1 MQVGV
6 HLPLVDFGGE
16 PRTLELLTSYA
27 ARAAEL
33 GFDMVSGNDHLVFP
47 APWVDGP
54 MALAA
59 VASAAAPAT
68 LATTVYVPALRHP
81 VVAAKA
87 LAALDWLAGGRFV
100 VGVGPGSSPLDYA
113 AVGLAFEDRWTLL
126 DEAIGALRALWRPD
140 GPPFVGRHYS
150 TEGIALSPAPMQDGG
165 PPIWIGSWGSPA
177 GLRRVARLGDG
188 WLASA
193 YNIDAP
199 QLAQAWTSLQD
210 VLADH
215 DRDPAT
221 FPNTLSTFWFHLAD
235 DQAAA
240 DRVLRE
246 RLAPVV
252 HRPEDVLRDRCG
264 IGSVDSVV
272 DKLAAFRDAGAQ
284 RVLLWPV
291 GDEVAQLERFHAEV
305 WPQLGEVAATVPP

>member
-1 MQVGV
+1 M
-6 HLPLVDFGGE
+6 
-16 PRTLELLTSYA
+16 
-27 ARAAEL
+27 
-33 GFDMVSGNDHLVFP
+33 FP

-59 VASAAAPAT
+59 VAAAAAPAT

-87 LAALDWLAGGRFV
+87 LAALDRLAGGRLV

-113 AVGLAFEDRWTLL
+113 AVGLAFEDRWSLL
-126 DEAIGALRALWRPD
+126 DEAIGALRALWQPD

-150 TEGIALSPAPMQDGG
+150 TEDITLSPAPVQDGG

-199 QLAQAWTSLQD
+199 QLAESCTALQD
-210 VLADH
+210 VLVQH

-221 FPNTLSTFWFHLAD
+221 FPNTLATWWFHLAD
-235 DQAAA
+235 DQATT
-240 DRVLRE
+240 DRLLRE

-252 HRPEDVLRDRCG
+252 NRPEDVLRSRCG
-264 IGSVDSVV
+264 IGSVASVV
-272 DKLAAFRDAGAQ
+272 DKLGRFRDAGAQ

-291 GDEVAQLERFHAEV
+291 GDEVAELERFHAEV
-305 WPQLGEVAATVPP
+305 WPQLRQR

>member
-1 MQVGV
+1 MQIGV
-6 HLPLVDFGGE
+6 HLPLVDFGGG
-16 PRTLELLTSYA
+16 PRTPELLTSYA
-27 ARAAEL
+27 ARAAAL

-47 APWVDGP
+47 APWIDGP

-59 VASAAAPAT
+59 VAAVAVPAT

-87 LAALDWLAGGRFV
+87 LAALDWLAGGRLM
-100 VGVGPGSSPLDYA
+100 VGVGPGSSAADYA
-113 AVGLAFEDRWTLL
+113 AVGLDFEDRWSLL
-126 DEAIGALRALWRPD
+126 DEAIAALRALWRPD
-140 GPPFVGRHYS
+140 GPPFVGHHYS
-150 TEGIALSPAPMQDGG
+150 TEGITLSPAPHQAGG
-165 PPIWIGSWGSPA
+165 PPIWIGSWGSPV

-199 QLAQAWTSLQD
+199 QLAEAWTALQD
-210 VLADH
+210 VLAQH

-235 DQAAA
+235 DQVAA

-252 HRPEDVLRDRCG
+252 HRPEDVLRARCG

-291 GDEVAQLERFHAEV
+291 GDELAQLERFHAEV
-305 WPQLGEVAATVPP
+305 WPQLDPS